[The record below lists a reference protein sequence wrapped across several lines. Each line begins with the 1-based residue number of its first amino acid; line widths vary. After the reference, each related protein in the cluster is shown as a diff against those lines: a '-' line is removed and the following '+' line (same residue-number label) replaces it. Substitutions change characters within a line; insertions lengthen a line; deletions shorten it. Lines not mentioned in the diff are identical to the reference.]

1 MKQAIRCTIGV
12 TTMLLLLGLMPVIS
26 EAGSTKPKKPL
37 TETGQAIGSTSSSAV
52 LAPDAISS
60 YCQDRLGN
68 IDATL
73 NQKMGQQNKAA
84 KGQGAGNCQAKST
97 VLTAPAA
104 STTQGSDLQMIQ
116 IQNSTTQRQNA
127 VTETTQMLQ
136 NTQCKPCLNNIG
148 N

>member
-1 MKQAIRCTIGV
+1 MKQAIRCSIGV
-12 TTMLLLLGLMPVIS
+12 TTVLLLLGLMPVIS

-37 TETGQAIGSTSSSAV
+37 TETGQAIGATSSSTV
-52 LAPDAISS
+52 LAPDTINS
-60 YCQDRLGN
+60 YCQDRLGT

-84 KGQGAGNCQAKST
+84 KGQGAGDCRAKST
-97 VLTAPAA
+97 VMTAPSA

-116 IQNSTTQRQNA
+116 LQSVTSQRQNA

-136 NTQCKPCLNNIG
+136 NSQCKPCLNNIG
-148 N
+148 Q